1 MRFAPVNPEIRAN
14 KRIIFASF
22 LGGVGAML
30 LVGLVAP
37 VAASGNLGMR
47 DAEARTLTQSAPLI
61 APLDVDAIEATLA
74 DAQADMNASR
84 DTTDAMMDRLQRLAV
99 R

>member
-1 MRFAPVNPEIRAN
+1 MRVVSVNPEIRAN

-22 LGGVGAML
+22 AGGVGAML

-37 VAASGNLGMR
+37 VAMSGDLGMR
-47 DAEARTLTQSAPLI
+47 DAEARTMVQQTPVI
-61 APLDVDAIEATLA
+61 EPLDVEAIEATLA
-74 DAQADMNASR
+74 QAQADMSSSR
-84 DTTDAMMDRLQRLAV
+84 DTTDQMMNRLHRLA